1 MVLIR
6 GDMRRRGA
14 IVARASAHA
23 FILVRQSSAKR
34 TLRRVGQPLEAGG
47 TIAAMSKHYYGGQA
61 VIEGVMMRGRKTM
74 AVAVR
79 NPQGNIVLH
88 TEPLTARI
96 YTSNWGKWPF
106 VRGLALLWDALGLG
120 MRALMWSAEVSV
132 QEDEEEHVEFS
143 GPVAW
148 TTIASS
154 LGFAILIFF
163 LLPTFASRWLA
174 TYVNDNVWVDAVFE
188 GLLRLILFVLYIWG
202 IGQIPEIKRVFGF
215 HGAEHKAINAY
226 EAGAPLKVESVREYS
241 LQHVRCGTSFLL
253 YVLVI
258 SIILFAPLT
267 FSQVEPAALAL
278 VLRFV
283 SRLLLVPVVAGIAY
297 EIIRFSAAHAEQPLM
312 RLLIAPGL
320 ALQKLTTRE
329 PDDEMIEAAI
339 AALEP
344 VLAADGI
351 FVTGEAAA
359 TSGRAEQDAAEPV
372 AGSAGLASASD

>member
-1 MVLIR
+1 
-6 GDMRRRGA
+6 
-14 IVARASAHA
+14 
-23 FILVRQSSAKR
+23 
-34 TLRRVGQPLEAGG
+34 
-47 TIAAMSKHYYGGQA
+47 
-61 VIEGVMMRGRKTM
+61 MMRGRKTM

-79 NPQGNIVLH
+79 NPQGKIVIH

-96 YTSNWGKWPF
+96 YTSAWGKWPF

-120 MRALMWSAEVSV
+120 MRALMWSAEVSA
-132 QEDEEEHVEFS
+132 QENENQKVEFS

-148 TTIASS
+148 TTLAGS
-154 LGFAILIFF
+154 LAFAIALFF
-163 LLPTFASRWLA
+163 LVPTLASRWLA
-174 TYVNDNVWVDAVFE
+174 TFVNDNVWVDAFFE
-188 GLLRLILFVLYIWG
+188 GVIRLALFVAYIWA
-202 IGQIPEIKRVFGF
+202 IGRIPEIGRVFGH

-226 EAGAPLKVESVREYS
+226 EAGAPLTVASVRSFS

-267 FSQVEPAALAL
+267 FADVEPGWLAL

-297 EIIRFSAAHAEQPLM
+297 EIIRFSAAHAGNPLM
-312 RLLIAPGL
+312 QWLIAPGM

-329 PDDEMIEAAI
+329 PDDQMIETAI

-344 VLAADGI
+344 VLLSDDIHVQTEYSSQRIFADPPSVSAPEPTAAD
-351 FVTGEAAA
+351 
-359 TSGRAEQDAAEPV
+359 
-372 AGSAGLASASD
+372 